1 MKQSRIFGLNVII
14 FILVVTCKTE
24 ETDSLQEQ
32 GIMARIGDSMF
43 GNFQNVSM
51 SKVFEEIQSK
61 KVVSYTIA
69 RDTSEVIIHIQIKYT
84 KQKKLRNPFQL
95 N

>member
-14 FILVVTCKTE
+14 FILVVSCKTE
-24 ETDSLQEQ
+24 ETDSLQEKV
-32 GIMARIGDSMF
+32 IMARIGDSKF

-69 RDTSEVIIHIQIKYT
+69 RDTSEVLFHINQIY
-84 KQKKLRNPFQL
+84 
-95 N
+95 

>member
-1 MKQSRIFGLNVII
+1 MKQSRIFGQDVII
-14 FILVVTCKTE
+14 FILHLVVTCKTE
-24 ETDSLQEQ
+24 ETDSLQEK

-69 RDTSEVIIHIQIKYT
+69 RDTSEVK
-84 KQKKLRNPFQL
+84 
-95 N
+95 